1 MLEPDARRDLV
12 DVLAAAAAGADEGL
26 LDVLLE
32 NAEALHPEAQGLFL
46 VRGHAIYHVIF
57 MRPKRLIFLH
67 SDASLT
73 D

>member
-12 DVLAAAAAGADEGL
+12 DVLAAAAAGADESL

-46 VRGHAIYHVIF
+46 VRGHTIYHVIF
-57 MRPKRLIFLH
+57 MQPKRLIFIH
-67 SDASLT
+67 IDASLT